1 MFVPANS
8 TSDVLARSTPSDSA
22 KVGET
27 EKAVNKK
34 IQHVH
39 KLERSVS
46 LLYCCVFNK

>member
-1 MFVPANS
+1 MSVPTNS
-8 TSDVLARSTPSDSA
+8 TSGVLARSTISDTTKLA
-22 KVGET
+22 ET

-46 LLYCCVFNK
+46 LLYCRYTC